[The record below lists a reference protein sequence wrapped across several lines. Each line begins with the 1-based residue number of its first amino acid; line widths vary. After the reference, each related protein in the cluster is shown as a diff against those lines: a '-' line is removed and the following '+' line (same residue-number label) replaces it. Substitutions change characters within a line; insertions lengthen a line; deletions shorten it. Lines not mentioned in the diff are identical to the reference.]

1 MSHVPLPAPGTA
13 GNVITSTGDGWAS
26 EPGGGGGGA
35 VDSVNGQTGV
45 VVLDA
50 ADVGADASGTAAS
63 AVATHA
69 ALTVGVHGITAVGE
83 NLITA
88 ANETDQRA
96 ALELGSAAQSNITA
110 FGDSLINA
118 ADAAA
123 AVALLGISAG
133 GVYGTATATFSNGA
147 DSVTVTVVDAG
158 VSAGSKIVPS
168 VAMGSRDADEFEMAP
183 VAVAVGT
190 ITAGVGFTI
199 IAVSLDGDA
208 EGAYQI
214 NYTRD

>member
-1 MSHVPLPAPGTA
+1 MTVKSIMPAVTGSTSTFVRSDGTA
-13 GNVITSTGDGWAS
+13 ATPA
-26 EPGGGGGGA
+26 GGGA
-35 VDSVNGQTGV
+35 GAVASVNGQTGV

-50 ADVGADASGTAAS
+50 ADVG
-63 AVATHA
+63 V
-69 ALTVGVHGITAVGE
+69 I
-83 NLITA
+83 
-88 ANETDQRA
+88 
-96 ALELGSAAQSNITA
+96 
-110 FGDSLINA
+110 
-118 ADAAA
+118 
-123 AVALLGISAG
+123 
-133 GVYGTATATFSNGA
+133 YGTATATFSGGA

-199 IAVSLDGDA
+199 IVVSLDGDA

>member
-63 AVATHA
+63 AVSTHA
-69 ALTVGVHGITAVGE
+69 ALTSGVHGIST
-83 NLITA
+83 
-88 ANETDQRA
+88 
-96 ALELGSAAQSNITA
+96 
-110 FGDSLINA
+110 FGASVVAA

-123 AVALLGISAG
+123 ARTVLGISPS
-133 GVYGTATATFSNGA
+133 VVTGTATATFSGGA
-147 DSVTVTVVDAG
+147 DSVTVTVADAG

-168 VAMGSRDADEFEMAP
+168 IAMGSRDGDEFEMAP
-183 VAVAVGT
+183 VAVAVGS
-190 ITAGVGFTI
+190 ITAGVGFTL

>member
-1 MSHVPLPAPGTA
+1 MTIKSIMPAVTGSTSTFVRSDGTA
-13 GNVITSTGDGWAS
+13 AT
-26 EPGGGGGGA
+26 PGGGGGGA

-50 ADVGADASGTAAS
+50 ADVG
-63 AVATHA
+63 V
-69 ALTVGVHGITAVGE
+69 I
-83 NLITA
+83 
-88 ANETDQRA
+88 
-96 ALELGSAAQSNITA
+96 
-110 FGDSLINA
+110 
-118 ADAAA
+118 
-123 AVALLGISAG
+123 
-133 GVYGTATATFSNGA
+133 YGTATATFSNGA

-168 VAMGSRDADEFEMAP
+168 IAMGSRDADEMEMAP
-183 VAVAVGT
+183 VAVAVGS
-190 ITAGVGFTI
+190 ITAGVGFTL